1 MAVVSSVYGV
11 ADQFVISCG
20 WTLWTECGQFILGF
34 TTFYFSLMIIVLN
47 CFSGHLKK
55 KKASVDNF
63 NLSPMVIPF
72 SLSAML
78 QLFKNQ
84 RLRI

>member
-1 MAVVSSVYGV
+1 
-11 ADQFVISCG
+11 
-20 WTLWTECGQFILGF
+20 
-34 TTFYFSLMIIVLN
+34 MIIGLD
-47 CFSGHLKK
+47 CFSGHLK

-63 NLSPMVIPF
+63 NLSHMVIPF

-84 RLRI
+84 RLRILVYTGV